1 MVAPSVP
8 LLTDLAS
15 GSVEQP
21 SPSLTIRTKK
31 VEVQA
36 NEMDSDHSGPATPP
50 QVSEQG
56 TISLEERVAELESKI
71 ATLSHL
77 LAARRYSAT
86 VTSSPP
92 PAPRVFL
99 PISPA
104 CPESP
109 SLISVPPLESPYP
122 NSMSRRR
129 LSDVL
134 LRQDSNPSF
143 LSCPNLSDDEK
154 FVLEQKEPP
163 EPEPKS
169 VQQKWMDYLESF
181 QESTPN
187 VDVQME
193 EFVRVPWQ
201 LEYLLNFG
209 FYICVDSFLY
219 IITVLP
225 LKFLWSILLMVS
237 SWTGKY
243 RFHRRSV
250 MRLVHISLSCL

>member
-8 LLTDLAS
+8 VVPDLAS
-15 GSVEQP
+15 RSIEQP
-21 SPSLTIRTKK
+21 SPSLKIRTKK
-31 VEVQA
+31 VEVQT
-36 NEMDSDHSGPATPP
+36 NGMDTDHSGPATPP
-50 QVSEQG
+50 QASQQHG
-56 TISLEERVAELESKI
+56 TSSLEERVAELESKI

-77 LAARRYSAT
+77 LAAGRSY
-86 VTSSPP
+86 VTSSSPP

-99 PISPA
+99 PVSPA

-129 LSDVL
+129 LSEVL

-143 LSCPNLSDDEK
+143 LSCPNLGDDEK

-163 EPEPKS
+163 VSEPKS

-209 FYICVDSFLY
+209 FYICIDSFLY
-219 IITVLP
+219 IVTVLP
-225 LKFLWSILLMVS
+225 LKFLWSILLMGS

-243 RFHRRSV
+243 RFHRR
-250 MRLVHISLSCL
+250 